1 MFHVASA
8 GDVQSVLSL
17 SVRNDERS
25 PAKDP
30 RQNQQ
35 TGSARRLENT
45 KVIPPLTAENQR
57 SKKTANG
64 TFQQEKVLSRDSSG
78 KLSSFDNN
86 VMNRHAVNSATN
98 ALHISSTN
106 SVSTKEMDRHNARE
120 NNSRQRHHQ
129 NSAEMEAR
137 EKNSE
142 RPDRQK
148 QPESHANNHHHR
160 HQYVSKR
167 PHFSERKQH
176 QGHHPSYKREHQK
189 KSHAKHDYV
198 QDNMRHER
206 PALTE
211 QSNKRQKVNGD
222 GVRSLSPTAT
232 HHSAT
237 AYSLKNSSDKERPGN
252 SQVGKQVVSPT
263 GSTKPSRASGPS
275 NRYLGSCEDHL
286 HKDARLT
293 AAKDSALQRDTIIES
308 SSSFLPSYEY
318 EDYLRSPSATSN
330 SPTVFPR
337 SPSETSAGHST
348 VTQTTSAQQ
357 FSRSW
362 PSVSRRNHNQLPSH
376 EFPQQYGRSFNGKHT
391 TYSPALRPTSSTST
405 TQTSK
410 APSAVASNSMSWNR
424 SEVSRPSVSPPS
436 PGMHEV
442 GSIRITRQPSTSSL
456 SNGSDRPMS
465 GHSLGRRS
473 SGLDPGAERAA
484 NLVRERHPP
493 RTGPQIISA
502 AAALFGRRGSRGAH
516 AASGEEVERLR
527 QKGIVAA
534 QGQQKKDGKDHS
546 RRSLNKQKAKWG
558 ENLRCH
564 KSWNKM

>member
-17 SVRNDERS
+17 NVRNDERS

-45 KVIPPLTAENQR
+45 KVILPLTAENQR

-160 HQYVSKR
+160 HQHVSKR

-293 AAKDSALQRDTIIES
+293 AAKDSALQRDTTIES
-308 SSSFLPSYEY
+308 NSSFLPSHEY

-424 SEVSRPSVSPPS
+424 SEVSRPSVSSPS

-442 GSIRITRQPSTSSL
+442 GSIRITRQLSTSSL

-493 RTGPQIISA
+493 STGPQIISA

>member
-86 VMNRHAVNSATN
+86 VMNRHALNSATN

-120 NNSRQRHHQ
+120 NNLRQRHHQ
-129 NSAEMEAR
+129 NSPEMEAR

-142 RPDRQK
+142 RRDRQK
-148 QPESHANNHHHR
+148 QHESHANDHHHR
-160 HQYVSKR
+160 HQHVSKR

-176 QGHHPSYKREHQK
+176 QGHHPSYRREHQK

-293 AAKDSALQRDTIIES
+293 AAKDSALQRDTIMES
-308 SSSFLPSYEY
+308 NSSFLPSYEY

-376 EFPQQYGRSFNGKHT
+376 EFPQQCGRSFNGKHT

-456 SNGSDRPMS
+456 SNGNDRPMS

-493 RTGPQIISA
+493 NAGPQIIPPAS
-502 AAALFGRRGSRGAH
+502 ALFGRRGSRGAH

-564 KSWNKM
+564 KSWNKR

>member
-160 HQYVSKR
+160 HQHVSKR

-484 NLVRERHPP
+484 NLVRERQPP
-493 RTGPQIISA
+493 STGPQIISA

>member
-1 MFHVASA
+1 MFRVASA

-17 SVRNDERS
+17 GVRNDERS

-30 RQNQQ
+30 RQNHQ
-35 TGSARRLENT
+35 TGSATRLENT
-45 KVIPPLTAENQR
+45 KVTPTLTVENQR

-64 TFQQEKVLSRDSSG
+64 TFQQEKALSRDSSG

-86 VMNRHAVNSATN
+86 MMNHHAVNSATN

-142 RPDRQK
+142 RRDPQK

-160 HQYVSKR
+160 HQHVSKK
-167 PHFSERKQH
+167 PHFSERKEH
-176 QGHHPSYKREHQK
+176 QRYHPSYRKEHEK
-189 KSHAKHDYV
+189 KSHAKHDYAK
-198 QDNMRHER
+198 DNMRQER

-211 QSNKRQKVNGD
+211 QSNKRQKLNGD
-222 GVRSLSPTAT
+222 GIRSLSLNAT

-237 AYSLKNSSDKERPGN
+237 AYSLNNSSDKERTDN
-252 SQVGKQVVSPT
+252 SHVSKRVVSPT
-263 GSTKPSRASGPS
+263 GSTKHSKATGPS
-275 NRYLGSCEDHL
+275 NLYLGPYEDHL

-293 AAKDSALQRDTIIES
+293 AAKDSALQRDTIKES
-308 SSSFLPSYEY
+308 NSTFLRSFEY
-318 EDYLRSPSATSN
+318 EDYLKSPSATSS

-348 VTQTTSAQQ
+348 VTQSTSAQQ

-362 PSVSRRNHNQLPSH
+362 PSVSRRYQNQLPSH

-391 TYSPALRPTSSTST
+391 TYSPAVRPTSSTSP
-405 TQTSK
+405 TQTRK
-410 APSAVASNSMSWNR
+410 APSAVASDSMSWNR

-436 PGMHEV
+436 PGIHEA
-442 GSIRITRQPSTSSL
+442 GSTRITREPSTSSL
-456 SNGSDRPMS
+456 SNGNDRPMS

-493 RTGPQIISA
+493 STGPQIISA

-516 AASGEEVERLR
+516 AESGEEVERLR

-546 RRSLNKQKAKWG
+546 RRNLNKQKAKWG

-564 KSWNKM
+564 KSWNKR

>member
-8 GDVQSVLSL
+8 WDVQSVLSL

-30 RQNQQ
+30 RQNHQS
-35 TGSARRLENT
+35 GSARRLENT
-45 KVIPPLTAENQR
+45 KVTPTLIAENQR

-64 TFQQEKVLSRDSSG
+64 TFQQEKALSRDSSG

-106 SVSTKEMDRHNARE
+106 SVSRKEMDGHNARE

-129 NSAEMEAR
+129 NSPEMEAR

-142 RPDRQK
+142 RRDRQK
-148 QPESHANNHHHR
+148 QPESHANNHHRRYQH
-160 HQYVSKR
+160 VSKR
-167 PHFSERKQH
+167 PHFSERKEH
-176 QGHHPSYKREHQK
+176 QRHHPSYRKEHQT

-237 AYSLKNSSDKERPGN
+237 AYSLKNSSDKERTGN

-263 GSTKPSRASGPS
+263 GSTKHSKATGTS
-275 NRYLGSCEDHL
+275 NRYLGSYEEDL

-293 AAKDSALQRDTIIES
+293 
-308 SSSFLPSYEY
+308 
-318 EDYLRSPSATSN
+318 N
-330 SPTVFPR
+330 SPTVSPR
-337 SPSETSAGHST
+337 SPSETPTGHST
-348 VTQTTSAQQ
+348 VTQSTSLQQ

-362 PSVSRRNHNQLPSH
+362 PSVSCRNHNQLPSH
-376 EFPQQYGRSFNGKHT
+376 EFPQQYGRSFNGNHT
-391 TYSPALRPTSSTST
+391 TYSPAIRPTSSTST

-410 APSAVASNSMSWNR
+410 APSAIVSDSMSWNR

-436 PGMHEV
+436 PGIHEADCT
-442 GSIRITRQPSTSSL
+442 RITREPSTSSL
-456 SNGSDRPMS
+456 SNRSDRPMS
-465 GHSLGRRS
+465 SHSLGRRS

-493 RTGPQIISA
+493 NTGPQIIPPAS
-502 AAALFGRRGSRGAH
+502 ALFGRRGSRGAH

-558 ENLRCH
+558 ENLRCRT
-564 KSWNKM
+564 SWKRR

>member
-1 MFHVASA
+1 MFRVASA

-17 SVRNDERS
+17 GVRNDDRS

-30 RQNQQ
+30 RQNHQ
-35 TGSARRLENT
+35 TGSASRLENT
-45 KVIPPLTAENQR
+45 RVTPTLIAENQR
-57 SKKTANG
+57 SKIQDLAW
-64 TFQQEKVLSRDSSG
+64 DSSG

-86 VMNRHAVNSATN
+86 VINRHAVNSATN

-142 RPDRQK
+142 RRDRQK
-148 QPESHANNHHHR
+148 QPESHANDHHHR
-160 HQYVSKR
+160 HQHVSKR
-167 PHFSERKQH
+167 PHFSERKEH
-176 QGHHPSYKREHQK
+176 QRHHPSYRKEHQK
-189 KSHAKHDYV
+189 KSHAKHDYA

-211 QSNKRQKVNGD
+211 QSNKRQKLNGD

-237 AYSLKNSSDKERPGN
+237 AYSLQNGSDKERTGN
-252 SQVGKQVVSPT
+252 SQVSKQVVSPT
-263 GSTKPSRASGPS
+263 GSTKHSKATGPS
-275 NRYLGSCEDHL
+275 NRYLGSYEDHL

-293 AAKDSALQRDTIIES
+293 AAKDSALQRDTITES
-308 SSSFLPSYEY
+308 NSSFLPSFEY
-318 EDYLRSPSATSN
+318 EDLRSPSATSN
-330 SPTVFPR
+330 SPTV

-348 VTQTTSAQQ
+348 VTQSTTAQQ

-362 PSVSRRNHNQLPSH
+362 PSVSLRNHNQLPSH

-391 TYSPALRPTSSTST
+391 TNSPAIRPTSSTST

-410 APSAVASNSMSWNR
+410 APSAVASHSMSWNR
-424 SEVSRPSVSPPS
+424 SEVSRLSVSAPS
-436 PGMHEV
+436 PGSHEA
-442 GSIRITRQPSTSSL
+442 GSARITRQPSSSSL
-456 SNGSDRPMS
+456 SNHSDRPIS
-465 GHSLGRRS
+465 SHSLGRRS

-493 RTGPQIISA
+493 NTGPQIISA
-502 AAALFGRRGSRGAH
+502 ASALFGRRGSRGAH

-558 ENLRCH
+558 ENLRCRT
-564 KSWNKM
+564 SWKRS

>member
-1 MFHVASA
+1 MFHIASA

-30 RQNQQ
+30 RQNHQS
-35 TGSARRLENT
+35 GSARRLENT
-45 KVIPPLTAENQR
+45 KVTPTLIAENQR

-64 TFQQEKVLSRDSSG
+64 TFQQEKALSRDSSG

-86 VMNRHAVNSATN
+86 MMNRHAVNSATN
-98 ALHISSTN
+98 VLHISSTN
-106 SVSTKEMDRHNARE
+106 SVSRKEMDGHNARE

-129 NSAEMEAR
+129 NSPEMEAR

-142 RPDRQK
+142 RRDRQK
-148 QPESHANNHHHR
+148 QPESHANNHHRRYQH
-160 HQYVSKR
+160 VSKR
-167 PHFSERKQH
+167 PHFSERKEH
-176 QGHHPSYKREHQK
+176 QRHHPSYRKEHQK

-237 AYSLKNSSDKERPGN
+237 AYSLKNSSDKERTGN

-263 GSTKPSRASGPS
+263 GSTKHSKATGTS
-275 NRYLGSCEDHL
+275 NRYLGSYEDDL

-308 SSSFLPSYEY
+308 NSSFLPSFEY

-330 SPTVFPR
+330 SPTVSPR
-337 SPSETSAGHST
+337 SPSETPTGHST
-348 VTQTTSAQQ
+348 VTQSTSLQQ

-362 PSVSRRNHNQLPSH
+362 PSVSRRNHNQLSSH

-391 TYSPALRPTSSTST
+391 TYSPAIRPTSSTST

-410 APSAVASNSMSWNR
+410 APSAVASDSMSWNR

-436 PGMHEV
+436 PGIHEADCT
-442 GSIRITRQPSTSSL
+442 RITREPSTSSL
-456 SNGSDRPMS
+456 SNRSDRPMS
-465 GHSLGRRS
+465 SHSLGRRS

-493 RTGPQIISA
+493 NTGPQIIPPAS
-502 AAALFGRRGSRGAH
+502 ALFGRRGSRGAH

-558 ENLRCH
+558 ENLRCRT
-564 KSWNKM
+564 SWKKR